1 MSIMDYLKEQI
12 NHINKRIE
20 EVKSLLDDPEI
31 AELAK
36 EEIAELEKQKEALQ
50 SSVVSPQSSEN
61 SESLTTDSCILE
73 VRSAAG
79 GDEAG
84 IFAGDL
90 LRMYTR
96 FVQNQGWK
104 IEELDRSEGKLG
116 QIKEVVLKVKG
127 KDVYNKLK
135 YESGVHRVQRV
146 PTTES
151 SGRIHTSTATVAV
164 LPEVTEAQV
173 TINPSE
179 IAFEAFR
186 SGGAGGQNVNKV
198 STAVRLTHIPT
209 GLVVT
214 CQTERSQLQN
224 RENALSL
231 LRSRLWEIEQQ
242 KSTGNITEQ
251 RAIQVGTGE
260 RNEKIRTYNFPQ
272 NRITDHRIGKS
283 WHNLDRILEG
293 DLNDIINSL
302 KGDSEG

>member
-104 IEELDRSEGKLG
+104 IEELDRS
-116 QIKEVVLKVKG
+116 
-127 KDVYNKLK
+127 
-135 YESGVHRVQRV
+135 
-146 PTTES
+146 
-151 SGRIHTSTATVAV
+151 
-164 LPEVTEAQV
+164 
-173 TINPSE
+173 
-179 IAFEAFR
+179 
-186 SGGAGGQNVNKV
+186 
-198 STAVRLTHIPT
+198 
-209 GLVVT
+209 
-214 CQTERSQLQN
+214 
-224 RENALSL
+224 
-231 LRSRLWEIEQQ
+231 
-242 KSTGNITEQ
+242 
-251 RAIQVGTGE
+251 
-260 RNEKIRTYNFPQ
+260 
-272 NRITDHRIGKS
+272 
-283 WHNLDRILEG
+283 
-293 DLNDIINSL
+293 
-302 KGDSEG
+302 